1 MKRRRFRSLELLAK
15 YHIDTFFTGSHLSL
29 LKDKLMDIDTVREYQ
44 PGDKKLDSKSSIR
57 TGKIMSRVFNPE
69 KSMNVFI
76 LLDYSSSQMTKHDAP
91 LVSSLYLAY
100 LADIL
105 YDKVGILIFGDEVI
119 AFSEPTDDQT
129 IVVDLLRDTYEK
141 GIHVGSITNISTALS
156 KVRTLELTN
165 TLFVLISDF
174 CYDISDK
181 DLRVLKQISM
191 GKNNFSISLVLFNE
205 FEWIFKNCGFDF
217 DFCDLETNTHLEW
230 NSKKNEDHKVTFSNW
245 QKELKSKLRKV
256 RVEPIFLE
264 VNNERFLMPFIRY
277 ISRGQ

>member
-1 MKRRRFRSLELLAK
+1 LKRRRFRNLELLAK
-15 YHIDTFFTGSHLSL
+15 YHIDTFSTGSHLSL

-44 PGDKKLDSKSSIR
+44 PGDKKLDSKSSIK

-91 LVSSLYLAY
+91 LVSSLYIAY

-105 YDKVGILIFGDEVI
+105 YDKVGILIFDDEVI
-119 AFSEPTDDQT
+119 SFSEPTDDQT
-129 IVVDLLRDTYEK
+129 IVVDLLRDIYEK
-141 GIHVGSITNISTALS
+141 DVLCKATNINVALS

-181 DLRVLKQISM
+181 DLRILKQISM

-205 FEWIFKNCGFDF
+205 FEWIFKDCGFDF
-217 DFCDLETNTHLEW
+217 DFCDLETDTHLEW
-230 NSKKNEDHKVTFSNW
+230 SSEKNEDHKVTFNNW
-245 QKELKSKLRKV
+245 QRDLKSKLRKV